1 MKIILFLILGLLILA
16 CLGALWRFLVLRS
29 KGYPVVIR
37 SLPNEDGRHWRHGV
51 LVYSGT
57 SAKFYKLRSIK
68 PESDLSLTRLGT
80 EILGRREITKREH
93 ACLEKNL
100 HVIEVQHRGKR
111 WELALDSQGDTALVA
126 WLESG
131 PSARLDRNSAYNN
144 PRPI

>member
-1 MKIILFLILGLLILA
+1 MKIILFLILGMLVLA
-16 CLGALWRFLVLRS
+16 CLGALWRFTALRS

-37 SLPNEDGRHWRHGV
+37 SLPNEDARHWRHGV

-57 SAKFYKLRSIK
+57 SAKFYKLRSIR
-68 PESDLSLTRLGT
+68 PESDLSFTRLGT
-80 EILGRREITKREH
+80 EIISRREITQRERN
-93 ACLEKNL
+93 CLESDL
-100 HVIEVQHRGKR
+100 HVIEVEHRQKR

-131 PSARLDRNSAYNN
+131 PSARRDRYSAYNH